1 MTTLRSPVV
10 VVGTLIGVVIG
21 GAELIGGGATWR
33 VVVSAA
39 IPIAYAVIVTLV
51 GRRSETVSVLAGR
64 PVDERWQHMNL
75 EASTL
80 AFGVTA
86 IVALAAFV
94 SAQATRGE
102 WQPYALMCAVM
113 AIAYMGSLILLR
125 LRG

>member
-10 VVGTLIGVVIG
+10 IVGVLIGVVIG
-21 GAELIGGGATWR
+21 GAELISGGATWR
-33 VVVSAA
+33 VLLSGA
-39 IPIAYAVIVTLV
+39 IPIAYALVVTLV

-80 AFGVTA
+80 AFGLTA

-94 SAQATRGE
+94 VAQTTHGD
-102 WQPYALMCAVM
+102 WGPYAFLCAVM
-113 AIAYMGSLILLR
+113 ALAYAGSLAVLR